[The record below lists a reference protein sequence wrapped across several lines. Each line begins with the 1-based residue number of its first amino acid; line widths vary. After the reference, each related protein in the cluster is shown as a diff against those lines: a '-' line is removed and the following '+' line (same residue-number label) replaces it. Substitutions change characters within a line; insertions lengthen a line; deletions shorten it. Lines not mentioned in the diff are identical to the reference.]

1 MENSWRISTADTNK
15 MRTLKPFLFK
25 ALRGLAAVHST
36 SGLVVALTVTVVVF
50 FPVSIDGSS
59 RLLLAAQNDST
70 AFDFRWAFIGALD
83 RGGRKDMVAIQHD
96 TALASGDRFKLYIQ
110 PVTECYIYV
119 FWSDS
124 KSDLHTMFPSSQD
137 QFAKD
142 WTPGTEYFIPGGDEW
157 YQLDKY
163 EGKESLYLLAS
174 RGRQRTLEEL
184 IEQMRSTAGK
194 EKELAKVRL
203 LNEIRSLRRQYQQ
216 YVSLAEKPVTIA
228 GNVRGPGT
236 AGGQRP
242 SVETMTNSALEVS
255 AKVFFSK
262 TIIID
267 HR

>member
-1 MENSWRISTADTNK
+1 MKVFPKVLSFASA
-15 MRTLKPFLFK
+15 
-25 ALRGLAAVHST
+25 
-36 SGLVVALTVTVVVF
+36 VVF
-50 FPVSIDGSS
+50 VTMFSGS
-59 RLLLAAQNDST
+59 AAGVITEEFVAQDEPADFS
-70 AFDFRWAFIGALD
+70 FRWAFIGVLD
-83 RGGRKDMVAIQHD
+83 PVGRKEMVAIQQD
-96 TALASGDRFKLYIQ
+96 TNLASGDRFKLYIQ

-142 WTPGTEYFIPGGDEW
+142 WTPETEYFIPGGDEW

-163 EGKESLYLLAS
+163 EGKETLYLLAS

-194 EKELAKVRL
+194 KKELAKVRL

-242 SVETMTNSALEVS
+242 SVETMTNSAIEVS